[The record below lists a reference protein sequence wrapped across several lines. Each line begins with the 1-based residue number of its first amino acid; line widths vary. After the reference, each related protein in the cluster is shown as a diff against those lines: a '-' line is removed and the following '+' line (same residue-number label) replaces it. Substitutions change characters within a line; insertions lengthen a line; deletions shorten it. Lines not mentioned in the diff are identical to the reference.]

1 MSQPVLRFA
10 PSPTGRLHV
19 GNLRVALMNWL
30 YARKA
35 GGQFILRIDDTDKE
49 RSREEHVEAIQR
61 DLEWLGLDWDRYER
75 QSLRLER
82 YAAAAEKLRAEG
94 ELYEAFET
102 PAELDLKRKS
112 LLARGLPPV
121 YDRAA
126 LKLTPEAKAALR
138 AEGRA
143 AHERF
148 LLNRQRTIWEDL
160 SRGHVEIDTGS
171 LSDPVLVKEDGS
183 PLYTFASVVDDAEMG
198 VTHVIRGEDHVTNT
212 GPQIQIAEALGFAPP
227 AYAHMAMMVGAGGLK
242 LSKRTGSLSIEDM
255 REAGLEPQAVLSLLA
270 RLGSADPVEPRL
282 SLQELAEGFDLTRFG
297 RAPAHFDP
305 ADLEILNAKIL
316 HALPYAAAAERLK
329 ALGLGEGEKAERL
342 WNGLRPNLHKL
353 GEAAEWREI
362 LQGRRPEPEMS
373 EEDRAFARD
382 AFALLPPTPW
392 DSSTWKAWTEA
403 AKAQSGRKG
412 KALFMPL
419 RLALTGRA
427 HGPDMAE
434 LLPLFEAAPPAP

>member
-1 MSQPVLRFA
+1 MSRPVLRFA

-30 YARKA
+30 YARKT
-35 GGQFILRIDDTDKE
+35 GGEFILRIDDTDRE
-49 RSREEHVEAIQR
+49 RSREEHVEAIRR
-61 DLEWLGLDWDRYER
+61 DLAWLGLDWDRTER
-75 QSLRLER
+75 QSLRLDR
-82 YAAAAEKLRAEG
+82 YAEAAGKLRAEG
-94 ELYEAFET
+94 RLYEAFET

-126 LKLTPEAKAALR
+126 LKLSPEVKAALR

-143 AHERF
+143 PHERF
-148 LLNRQRTIWEDL
+148 LLDRRRTGWGDL
-160 SRGHVEIDTGS
+160 SRGAVEIDTGS
-171 LSDPVLVKEDGS
+171 LSDPVLLKEDGA

-198 VTHVIRGEDHVTNT
+198 VTHVIRGEDHVANT
-212 GPQIQIAEALGFAPP
+212 APQIQIAEALGFAPP

-242 LSKRTGSLSIEDM
+242 LSKRTGSLSVEDL

-282 SLQELAEGFDLTRFG
+282 SLAEMVEGFDLGRFG

-305 ADLEILNAKIL
+305 ADLDLLNAKIL
-316 HALPYAAAAERLK
+316 HALPHEAAESRLK
-329 ALGLGEGEKAERL
+329 ALGLTDPAL
-342 WNGLRPNLHKL
+342 WHGLRPNLGKL
-353 GEAAEWREI
+353 EEVAPWLEI
-362 LQGRRPEPEMS
+362 LAGRRPEPEEMND
-373 EEDRAFARD
+373 EDRLFARE
-382 AFALLPPTPW
+382 ALAALPPLPW
-392 DSSTWKAWTEA
+392 DSGTWKAWTEA
-403 AKAQSGRKG
+403 EKARTGRKG

-427 HGPDMAE
+427 HGPDMSA
-434 LLPLFEAAPPAP
+434 LLPFFTAVPPAP

>member
-1 MSQPVLRFA
+1 MSKPVLRFA

-35 GGQFILRIDDTDKE
+35 GGEFILRIDDTDKE
-49 RSREEHVEAIQR
+49 RSREEHVDAIRR

-82 YAAAAEKLRAEG
+82 YAAAADKLRAEG
-94 ELYEAFET
+94 RLYEAFES

-143 AHERF
+143 PHERF
-148 LLNRQRTIWEDL
+148 LLNRVRTAWEDL
-160 SRGHVEIDTGS
+160 SRGAVEIDSAS
-171 LSDPVLVKEDGS
+171 LSDPVLIKEDGA

-212 GPQIQIAEALGFAPP
+212 GPQIQIAEALGAAPP

-242 LSKRTGSLSIEDM
+242 LSKRTGSLSVEDL
-255 REAGLEPQAVLSLLA
+255 REAGLEPQSALSLLA
-270 RLGSADPVEPRL
+270 RLGSSDPVEPRL
-282 SLQELAEGFDLTRFG
+282 SLAEMTEGFDLARFG

-305 ADLEILNAKIL
+305 AELEILNAKIL
-316 HALPYAAAAERLK
+316 HHTPYAAVSDRLE
-329 ALGLGEGEKAERL
+329 ALGLEEERL
-342 WNGLRPNLHKL
+342 WNALRPNLVKL
-353 GEAAEWREI
+353 EDVAPWLEI
-362 LQGRRPEPEMS
+362 LAGRRPEPELA
-373 EEDRAFARD
+373 EEDRAFVRE
-382 AFALLPPTPW
+382 AFSLLPTLPW
-392 DSSTWKAWTEA
+392 DAGMWKAWTEA
-403 AKAQSGRKG
+403 VKAQSGRKG

-419 RLALTGRA
+419 RLALTGRE
-427 HGPDMAE
+427 HGPDMAA
-434 LLPLFEAAPPAP
+434 LAPFFTAAPAP

>member
-35 GGQFILRIDDTDKE
+35 GGEFILRIDDTDKE
-49 RSREEHVEAIQR
+49 RSREEHVEAVRR

-75 QSLRLER
+75 QSLRLDR
-82 YAAAAEKLRAEG
+82 YAEAAEKLRAEG
-94 ELYEAFET
+94 KLYEAFET

-112 LLARGLPPV
+112 LLARSLPPV

-126 LKLTPEAKAALR
+126 LKLTEEAKAALR

-143 AHERF
+143 PHERF
-148 LLNRQRTIWEDL
+148 LLNRQRTGWADL
-160 SRGHVEIDTGS
+160 SRGAVEIDTGS
-171 LSDPVLVKEDGS
+171 LSDPVLLKEDGA

-212 GPQIQIAEALGFAPP
+212 APQIQIAEALGYAPP
-227 AYAHMAMMVGAGGLK
+227 AFAHMAMMVGAGGLK
-242 LSKRTGSLSIEDM
+242 LSKRTGSLSIEEM

-282 SLQELAEGFDLTRFG
+282 SLAEMAEGFDLGRFG

-305 ADLEILNAKIL
+305 AELDILNAKIL
-316 HALPYAAAAERLK
+316 HATPFEAAEPRLR
-329 ALGLGEGEKAERL
+329 ALGLTEPRL
-342 WNGLRPNLHKL
+342 WHALRPNLQRL
-353 GEAAEWREI
+353 EEVAPWLEI
-362 LQGRRPEPEMS
+362 LAGRRPEPEEMTG
-373 EEDRAFARD
+373 EDRAFARE
-382 AFALLPPTPW
+382 AFAALPPLPW
-392 DSSTWKAWTEA
+392 DSGTWKAWTEA
-403 AKAQSGRKG
+403 VKAQTGRKG

-427 HGPDMAE
+427 HGPDMSE
-434 LLPLFEAAPPAP
+434 LLPFFTAAPPAL